1 MTKIFF
7 DSSVLFSALYSKRG
21 ASYALVCFIKRK
33 KIIGIITETVIAEV
47 MSNVNKLP
55 THTDDSIEQFIAESG
70 FLVRRYITVSEI
82 EPYVAVVEEKDAH
95 VIAGALIT
103 RCEYLV
109 TLDKKHIDTRVVK
122 NFVKDRLSVVS
133 PQEMLSRIRC

>member
-1 MTKIFF
+1 
-7 DSSVLFSALYSKRG
+7 
-21 ASYALVCFIKRK
+21 
-33 KIIGIITETVIAEV
+33 

-55 THTDDSIEQFIAESG
+55 HHTDDSIRQFIAERG

-82 EPYVAVVEEKDAH
+82 EPYVAVVEERDAH

-109 TLDKKHIDTRVVK
+109 TLDKKHIDTRVAK
-122 NFVKDRLSVVS
+122 NFVGDRLCVVS
-133 PQEMLSRIRC
+133 PQEMLSRTRC